1 MEALIND
8 PAFLRR
14 LIRRRKASGADRF
27 DEVWDGVYIVSPGAG
42 DEHQKIGG
50 KLYIALDATIESPG
64 LGEVRQIPNVSDRQ
78 KGWRQ
83 NYRCPDVAV
92 FLNGTSAICKGAYW
106 VGGPDFAVE
115 VISPYD
121 RSRKKLDFYAKVG
134 VKELLLVDRKPWA
147 LELYRLQDGGAR
159 PGRQVRPRSAGHSRQ
174 RGLASE
180 LPPDRRRSSAEDRD
194 RPRRRRSA
202 LVGLRVS
209 GGAASWRSS
218 QSRASFLLWMS
229 RSSWASR
236 TISRW
241 CLVCGPD
248 FRPWRARSW
257 PLSNGGGL
265 IGPAGCSRR

>member
-1 MEALIND
+1 MDVLISN

-14 LIRRRKASGADRF
+14 LIQKRRATGADRF
-27 DEVWDGVYIVSPGAG
+27 DEVWDGVYIVSPGAS

-92 FLNGTSAICKGAYW
+92 FLKGTSAICKGAYW

-134 VKELLLVDRKPWA
+134 VRELLLVDRKPWA
-147 LELYRLQDGGAR
+147 LELYRLRDGQFVLVGKSDLDH
-159 PGRQVRPRSAGHSRQ
+159 PD
-174 RGLASE
+174 GLASE
-180 LPPDRRRSSAEDRD
+180 VVPLTFRLVEGDP
-194 RPRRRRSA
+194 RPRVEIVHADGVQRWSA
-202 LVGLRVS
+202 
-209 GGAASWRSS
+209 
-218 QSRASFLLWMS
+218 
-229 RSSWASR
+229 
-236 TISRW
+236 
-241 CLVCGPD
+241 
-248 FRPWRARSW
+248 
-257 PLSNGGGL
+257 
-265 IGPAGCSRR
+265 